1 VKLATF
7 GHRSNKLDFSAS
19 IATGRSNR
27 KVYSTLCQSSEPRP
41 SALVAVRT
49 TRFHDVAN
57 RIRRDRASRKSR
69 PTDGELARRA
79 RCVST
84 RGEGPI

>member
-1 VKLATF
+1 MKLATF

-27 KVYSTLCQSSEPRP
+27 KVYSTLCP
-41 SALVAVRT
+41 SALVAVRECLAA

-69 PTDGELARRA
+69 PTAASLPDVLAA
-79 RCVST
+79 
-84 RGEGPI
+84 